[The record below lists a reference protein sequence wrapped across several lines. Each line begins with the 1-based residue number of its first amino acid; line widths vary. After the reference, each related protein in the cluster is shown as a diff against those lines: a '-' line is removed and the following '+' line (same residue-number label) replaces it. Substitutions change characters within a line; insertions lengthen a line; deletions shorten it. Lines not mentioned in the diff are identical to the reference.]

1 MASEL
6 RKIGV
11 SEDCELAVR
20 IDDYLLPWD
29 TKPPV
34 VLLHGLAESGEAF
47 RRWVPYF
54 ATHHLVVRPDLRGY
68 GDSTPMQGTYA
79 YRFAGLGDDIIRMLD
94 ALKESDEP
102 GSPLQS

>member
-11 SEDCELAVR
+11 SDDCELAVR

-34 VLLHGLAESGEAF
+34 VMLHGLAESGEAF

-68 GDSTPMQGTYA
+68 GDSTPM
-79 YRFAGLGDDIIRMLD
+79 RGD
-94 ALKESDEP
+94 
-102 GSPLQS
+102 

>member
-34 VLLHGLAESGEAF
+34 VMLHGLAESGEAF
-47 RRWVPYF
+47 RRWVLGEV
-54 ATHHLVVRPDLRGY
+54 ARTGVPDSGTA
-68 GDSTPMQGTYA
+68 STSTDKLA
-79 YRFAGLGDDIIRMLD
+79 KRRRRAS
-94 ALKESDEP
+94 AV
-102 GSPLQS
+102 